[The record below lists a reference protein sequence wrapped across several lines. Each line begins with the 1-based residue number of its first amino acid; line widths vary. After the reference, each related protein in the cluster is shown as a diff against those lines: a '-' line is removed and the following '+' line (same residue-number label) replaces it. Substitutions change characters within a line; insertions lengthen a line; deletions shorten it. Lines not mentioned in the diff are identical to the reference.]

1 VPPILAS
8 WLQAA
13 VDTREEFEDLAGI
26 YLPIGIAVAVII
38 FGLVGF
44 ALIRYRRR
52 DDRLPNQRASM
63 TWAEVSYALL
73 LAVIVAVLL
82 AFSFRATDDIAALDD
97 DPGVRVDVT
106 AFQWNWR
113 FTYPGEDVTVVG
125 TNNRP
130 ATLVVPSDRTVR
142 FSLTSRDVIHAFWI
156 PEVRF
161 KRDAFPKRETEFD
174 LTFDELGESTGR
186 CAEFCGLDHDA
197 MTFDVVVM
205 KPDDFESWLA
215 TQRKGTS

>member
-1 VPPILAS
+1 L
-8 WLQAA
+8 LRAA

-26 YLPIGIAVAVII
+26 YVPVGIAVAAVI
-38 FGLVGF
+38 FGLVAF

-52 DDRLPNQRASM
+52 DDRLPGQRESM
-63 TWAEVSYALL
+63 TWAEASYALL

-82 AFSFRATDDIAALDD
+82 VFSFRATDDIAALDD

-113 FTYPGEDVTVVG
+113 FTYPGEGVTVVG
-125 TNNRP
+125 TNKRP

-174 LTFDELGESTGR
+174 LTFDERGESIGR

-205 KPDDFESWLA
+205 EPDEFESWLE
-215 TQRKGTS
+215 TQRGS

>member
-1 VPPILAS
+1 VN
-8 WLQAA
+8 
-13 VDTREEFEDLAGI
+13 TREEFDDLAAI
-26 YLPIGIAVAVII
+26 YLPIGIAVAAII

-52 DDRLPNQRASM
+52 GDELPGQRDSM
-63 TWAEVSYALL
+63 TWAEVSYAVV

-82 AFSFRATDDIAALDD
+82 VFSFRATDDIAALDE

-113 FTYPGEDVTVVG
+113 FTYPGEGVTVVG
-125 TNNRP
+125 TNNRQ
-130 ATLVVPSDRTVR
+130 ATLVVPSDTGVR
-142 FSLTSRDVIHAFWI
+142 FTLTSRDVIHAFWI

-205 KPDDFESWLA
+205 EPDDVESWLT
-215 TQRKGTS
+215 TQRES